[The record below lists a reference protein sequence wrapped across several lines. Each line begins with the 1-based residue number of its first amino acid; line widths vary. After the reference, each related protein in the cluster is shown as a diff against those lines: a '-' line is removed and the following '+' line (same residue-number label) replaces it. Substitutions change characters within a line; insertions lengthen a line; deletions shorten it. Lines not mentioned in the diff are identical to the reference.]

1 MSVGSTESVVVA
13 VGAVTTMVFMV
24 ATGALVDVD
33 GGGVL
38 ASAGTAGV
46 TVVFVVCPKLGA
58 EQAAIIPKVQAA
70 NR

>member
-1 MSVGSTESVVVA
+1 
-13 VGAVTTMVFMV
+13 MVFMV